1 MITYGPRSSATRAG
15 IDLVER
21 QNLVSR
27 LLTAFL
33 AARTRQFE
41 REITQHHHPLP
52 RELEQAGDRLN
63 SRNEDTLPFAGG

>member
-1 MITYGPRSSATRAG
+1 MITYGRRSSATRAG
-15 IDLVER
+15 IGSVES

-27 LLTAFL
+27 LLTAFM
-33 AARTRQFE
+33 AARMRQFE
-41 REITQHHHPLP
+41 REITQHHHLLP